1 MTDAEIRTLAA
12 ELLSDIAPETDPA
25 ALPGDRDIREEL
37 DIGFHGLPQLHHR
50 AGQADRA
57 CHSGRALSAAVHHG
71 RDRGVCG
78 RKGREDSAQCR
89 AAILSQPTTELRQL
103 A

>member
-37 DIGFHGLPQLHHR
+37 DIDSMDFLNFIIGLAKRTGLAIPEEHYPRLFTMD
-50 AGQADRA
+50 GI
-57 CHSGRALSAAVHHG
+57 AAYVAE
-71 RDRGVCG
+71 R
-78 RKGREDSAQCR
+78 S
-89 AAILSQPTTELRQL
+89 
-103 A
+103 